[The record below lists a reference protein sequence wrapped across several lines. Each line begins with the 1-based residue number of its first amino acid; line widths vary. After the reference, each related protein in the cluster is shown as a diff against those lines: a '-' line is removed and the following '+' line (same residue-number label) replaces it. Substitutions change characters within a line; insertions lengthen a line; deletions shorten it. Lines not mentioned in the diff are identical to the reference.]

1 MNEHQNLDIEYQQIK
16 KEKKSLL
23 RSRNRLGGHLSLS
36 VPSLYCRYSNST
48 FTFKSNSLKKR

>member
-23 RSRNRLGGHLSLS
+23 HSRNRLGGHLSLS
-36 VPSLYCRYSNST
+36 VPSLYCTYST

>member
-1 MNEHQNLDIEYQQIK
+1 MMNEHQNLDIEYQQIK

-23 RSRNRLGGHLSLS
+23 HSRNRLGGHLSLS
-36 VPSLYCRYSNST
+36 VPSLYCTYST